1 MFLFR
6 RVRATSLP
14 PLGSGFRRLWTASA
28 LTNLGDGAVLAAGP
42 LLVASLSTSA
52 TAVATAVVTV
62 RQRLTPEHVLG
73 RVGSAYRLADLGGA
87 AFGGLAGG
95 LLADG
100 FGLLAPFWVAATAL
114 GGLTVAAW
122 KPLLITERSSI

>member
-14 PLGSGFRRLWTASA
+14 PLGSDFRRLWTASA

-42 LLVASLSTSA
+42 LLVASLTTSA
-52 TAVATAVVTV
+52 TAVATAAVTV

-87 AFGGLAGG
+87 VLGGLAGG